1 MNETGDRYDETPM
14 PVTTAEQ
21 VAAVRAER
29 SLEAAGDRMEREK
42 CLHNAKKLL
51 GAAMD
56 ALELAPASG
65 AALIPKAH
73 AWARKFVTASGDEG
87 EG

>member
-1 MNETGDRYDETPM
+1 MA
-14 PVTTAEQ
+14 TTEEILALEDDGT
-21 VAAVRAER
+21 AKAVR
-29 SLEAAGDRMEREK
+29 SLEAAGDRMERER